1 MHLLYAVRY
10 LFVKQYMRKD
20 FNEIQK
26 HSSQGDIRRAYF
38 RNFENGYY
46 GNRNYETRHIY
57 NMI

>member
-1 MHLLYAVRY
+1 MHLLYAVHY

-26 HSSQGDIRRAYF
+26 YSSQSDIRRVDF

-46 GNRNYETRHIY
+46 GNRNYETRYIY